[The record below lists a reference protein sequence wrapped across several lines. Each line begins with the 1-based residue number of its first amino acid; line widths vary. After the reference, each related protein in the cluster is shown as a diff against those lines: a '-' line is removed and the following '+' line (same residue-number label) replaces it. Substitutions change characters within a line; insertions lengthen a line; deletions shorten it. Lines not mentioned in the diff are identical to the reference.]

1 MDMHYRTS
9 SDCDILKTFKMNSCT
24 KASSVKST
32 VGLKHCKLQ
41 HELAAPSVFLS
52 ASPYKRER
60 ERVCVCVCVCVRAH
74 ACVHMCAC
82 VRKYEEVIYSRH
94 RMYIFK

>member
-52 ASPYKRER
+52 ASPYKRDQGG
-60 ERVCVCVCVCVRAH
+60 ALPPS
-74 ACVHMCAC
+74 
-82 VRKYEEVIYSRH
+82 RKKSGWEWQEGFMSSVWPG
-94 RMYIFK
+94 